1 MLFVSAVHSCKL
13 AHSTGFLVL
22 CFIVVFYAL
31 KKKNTWSAFHGGA
44 LLHGVFDDVPCHLC
58 FRMFVWML

>member
-31 KKKNTWSAFHGGA
+31 KKKHMVGVSWGA
-44 LLHGVFDDVPCHLC
+44 LLRGVFDDVPCHLC